1 MKELRFYNVEHEGHF
16 FTQTS
21 SPNNSTLRA
30 LFLSFV
36 INGLLLLALAIGTK
50 TKSISHQ
57 TPQLRILEA
66 VLLQPNKFLKL
77 KGFPKK
83 RESQLSLEQKMPT
96 NTANDV
102 DVQDT
107 EKPHYASSYSDKI
120 NVKPLHKKNVGSEV
134 SVEAMP
140 NVLETSKAYINKLNR
155 QRLHDIPEQPLSR
168 KLGGIAVNN
177 FHNRRIED
185 HDYMESIEIVVD
197 CSTLKG
203 KLFSALSKNK
213 GVTIDNR
220 DFPALA
226 GDATRSV
233 QGTVK
238 CRDHRSFQIHI
249 DRYLNKLQ

>member
-1 MKELRFYNVEHEGHF
+1 MKELRVYNVEHEGRF
-16 FTQTS
+16 FTHTS
-21 SPNNSTLRA
+21 SPNNPTLRA

-50 TKSISHQ
+50 TKSVSHQ
-57 TPQLRILEA
+57 APQLRILEA
-66 VLLQPNKFLKL
+66 VLLHPNKFLKP

-83 RESQLSLEQKMPT
+83 RESQLSLEQKVPT

-120 NVKPLHKKNVGSEV
+120 NVKPMHKKNVGSEV
-134 SVEAMP
+134 SGEAMP

-168 KLGGIAVNN
+168 KLGGSKVNN

-185 HDYMESIEIVVD
+185 DDYMESLEIVVD

-213 GVTIDNR
+213 GVAIDNR

-226 GDATRSV
+226 ADATRSV

-238 CRDHRSFQIHI
+238 CRDHRGFQMHI
-249 DRYLNKLQ
+249 DKYLNKLQ

>member
-1 MKELRFYNVEHEGHF
+1 MKELRVYKVEHEGRF

-30 LFLSFV
+30 LFLSFL
-36 INGLLLLALAIGTK
+36 INGLLLLALALGTK

-57 TPQLRILEA
+57 APQLRILEA
-66 VLLQPNKFLKL
+66 VLLRPNKFLKP

-83 RESQLSLEQKMPT
+83 RESQLSLEQKVPT

-107 EKPHYASSYSDKI
+107 EKPHNASSYSDKKSQI
-120 NVKPLHKKNVGSEV
+120 LAQKNVGSEA
-134 SVEAMP
+134 SEEAMP

-168 KLGGIAVNN
+168 KLGGSEVNN

-185 HDYMESIEIVVD
+185 DDYMESIEIVVD
-197 CSTLKG
+197 CGTLKG

-226 GDATRSV
+226 ADATRSV
-233 QGTVK
+233 
-238 CRDHRSFQIHI
+238 
-249 DRYLNKLQ
+249 